1 MTTDQLEAL
10 ILGPLLPDGRHSLV
24 PVSDN
29 NFNRSQAT
37 RVIVLAVARN
47 LL

>member
-10 ILGPLLPDGRHSLV
+10 ILGPLLPDGRQSLV

-37 RVIVLAVARN
+37 RVIVLAVARD